1 MSELVRLDDN
11 RQDALSLYR
20 LSTDA
25 ATATAAIVKATAKE
39 IKGRKFVSVEGWQ
52 AIAIAHGCIASSTD
66 VEQVE
71 GGVRATGLVK
81 RASDGMV
88 LAQAEGFVGED
99 EPVWYG
105 GGRDKNGDPYPPRP
119 MFAIRAMAQTRAIS
133 RACRSAFAHVVVMID
148 ASLGTTPAEEME
160 AAIEHP
166 APPVQPRKPVS
177 RSSASSQD
185 APSTRQTPQTAAPDA
200 QQAAKPDDPKSK
212 ALRRLYAVMR
222 DAGLV
227 HENDKKETS
236 RRALELARHA
246 LFADVTIGSVSDL
259 DAKSLHGLADWI
271 TEERYKA
278 FEVLGLDPL
287 AGDHDE

>member
-1 MSELVRLDDN
+1 MSELVRLDDH
-11 RQDALSLYR
+11 RSEALSLYR

-39 IKGRKFVSVEGWQ
+39 IKGRRFVSVEGWQ

-105 GGRDKNGDPYPPRP
+105 GGCDSKGQPYSPRP

-148 ASLGTTPAEEME
+148 SSLGTTPAEEME
-160 AAIEHP
+160 AAVHAPVAPTGSKSRKAIESP
-166 APPVQPRKPVS
+166 NQQPEVR
-177 RSSASSQD
+177 
-185 APSTRQTPQTAAPDA
+185 TAEARTIA
-200 QQAAKPDDPKSK
+200 LKRLYGVMEEFSLTVPDDK
-212 ALRRLYAVMR
+212 A
-222 DAGLV
+222 
-227 HENDKKETS
+227 ETS
-236 RRALELARHA
+236 RRVYRLSEALLGKTITSVKELATNELH
-246 LFADVTIGSVSDL
+246 DL
-259 DAKSLHGLADWI
+259 ATAIKEAVW
-271 TEERYKA
+271 RAY
-278 FEVLGLDPL
+278 EVLGLDPL
-287 AGDHDE
+287 AEE